1 MCLHVLYIMC
11 IVLKGKYSK
20 EYPSNFGVLVHD
32 PIPQIV
38 LQHTMPLKSRRSRVA
53 KQKRRQGQTG
63 FETRA
68 SAPSPDNSV
77 YCLSDSN
84 TGDASTIATDSSN
97 GRERNNQVAA
107 SVEGLQRLYSVF
119 LPPHLQLNE
128 DSRGKRQKTSKRSA
142 VYTGGSRTTAWR
154 RNVAQRKAAE
164 GCRTLDSFVQRKV
177 SFDIKSEAAQL
188 MTPPKA
194 AAQPLAT

>member
-1 MCLHVLYIMC
+1 MYIMC
-11 IVLKGKYSK
+11 VMLKGKK
-20 EYPSNFGVLVHD
+20 NPEIAVEIDMLMHD
-32 PIPQIV
+32 SIPQI

-53 KQKRRQGQTG
+53 KQKRCQGLTG

-97 GRERNNQVAA
+97 GRGRNNQAAA

-128 DSRGKRQKTSKRSA
+128 DSREKRQKTSKRSA
-142 VYTGGSRTTAWR
+142 VYTGGSRTTAWQ

-164 GCRTLDSFVQRKV
+164 GSRTLDSFVQRKA
-177 SFDIKSEAAQL
+177 SPTSSPKQCNLS
-188 MTPPKA
+188 PPKA
-194 AAQPLAT
+194 AAQPLTT